1 MKNTRK
7 LKKKCKKKGGEVSDD
22 YRKCKSQMDIISEE
36 KKQCNTKLSKLINDM
51 KQIENN
57 IQKNTNTINDY
68 NIYIEEY
75 KKDFDYSDINI
86 TTFKSYGGKEYKSL
100 DEILK
105 NVFITSRHYETKKF
119 ENNPNDFYKNFKNDE
134 KICIYKW
141 FAIRNGNGNN
151 YNKIELLITTYG
163 RVLLNISAMGMDMP
177 EKSSLTTMKEFNFL
191 LSKRSIN
198 ILNLMLNFKDNVM
211 PGDNPFINAL
221 EDNIFTKNIFG
232 VIENIQYIERQNDY
246 FQYLLNN
253 NIQLINNNK
262 NIISNALSHI
272 SSSVLPPYEL
282 S

>member
-7 LKKKCKKKGGEVSDD
+7 LKKKSKKKGGEVSDD
-22 YRKCKSQMDIISEE
+22 YRKCKSQMDIIIEE
-36 KKQCNTKLSKLINDM
+36 KKQCNTKLSKVINDM
-51 KQIENN
+51 EQIENN
-57 IQKNTNTINDY
+57 IQKNTITNNEY
-68 NIYIEEY
+68 KIYIEEY

-86 TTFKSYGGKEYKSL
+86 TTFNSYAGKIYKSL

-119 ENNPNDFYKNFKNDE
+119 ENNPNDFYKNFKNNE

-141 FAIRNGNGNN
+141 FVIRTGGNN

-177 EKSSLTTMKEFNFL
+177 ETTSLTTMKEFNFW
-191 LSKRSIN
+191 LSKHSIN
-198 ILNLMLNFKDNVM
+198 ILNLMLNFKDEVM
-211 PGDNPFINAL
+211 QGNGYINAL
-221 EDNIFTKNIFG
+221 EDNIFTKNIFS
-232 VIENIQYIERQNDY
+232 VIEKLRYIERHNDY

-262 NIISNALSHI
+262 NIINNALSLND
-272 SSSVLPPYEL
+272 VKK
-282 S
+282 